1 MEHTPPFLSHTGAG
15 RDLRIS
21 ELLFFSGK
29 EGGIIQSI
37 ELKAGEYETQLSD
50 SSRQNKGHI

>member
-21 ELLFFSGK
+21 ELLFSGK
-29 EGGIIQSI
+29 EDGIIQSI